1 MHCANSSAL
10 DPDFLILMQINLQ
23 RKPPPQRIVPSFYC
37 CCVNCL
43 ALLPAQ
49 RWAQLI
55 CILIQ
60 SAAAHMTLQ
69 FDTRSLKYW
78 LRFRPSNW
86 IDLTVKSWLQT
97 QSSPLCSPDFLFFW
111 KQTIKRIHIK
121 ANTHRL
127 HFPAQLK
134 WILFILTVTSS
145 AGFGSQSH
153 RSVSQL
159 CPQSLRLGG
168 SKHCYAWS
176 STSVAPHLCTS
187 FS

>member
-23 RKPPPQRIVPSFYC
+23 RKPPPQQIVPSFYC

-55 CILIQ
+55 CVLIQ

-97 QSSPLCSPDFLFFW
+97 QSSPLCSPDFFVFLEADN
-111 KQTIKRIHIK
+111 QTHSYK
-121 ANTHRL
+121 
-127 HFPAQLK
+127 
-134 WILFILTVTSS
+134 
-145 AGFGSQSH
+145 
-153 RSVSQL
+153 
-159 CPQSLRLGG
+159 
-168 SKHCYAWS
+168 SKHTQAVFPCTAQGNFVY
-176 STSVAPHLCTS
+176 PHSNIICRIWEPEP
-187 FS
+187 